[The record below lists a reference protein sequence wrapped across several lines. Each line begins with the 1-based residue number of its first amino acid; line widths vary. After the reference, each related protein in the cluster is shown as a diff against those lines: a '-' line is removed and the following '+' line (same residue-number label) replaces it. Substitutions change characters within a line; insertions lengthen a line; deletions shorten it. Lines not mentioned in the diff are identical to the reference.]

1 MAIEAV
7 PEQSVAS
14 REAVYIYSEKQAGS
28 NSLMLRSEPLLL
40 STGYARLVGVV
51 SGPVCPAGGDRP
63 IALIELGGR
72 GLTVAVGEVVDG
84 FTVDHID
91 QEIVYLTKEQ

>member
-1 MAIEAV
+1 MAIEAA
-7 PEQSVAS
+7 PEQPS
-14 REAVYIYSEKQAGS
+14 REAVYVYSEKQAGP

-51 SGPVCPAGGDRP
+51 SGSARPADGDRP

-72 GLTVAVGEVVDG
+72 GLTAAVGEVVDG

-91 QEIVYLTKEQ
+91 QEVVYLSKEK